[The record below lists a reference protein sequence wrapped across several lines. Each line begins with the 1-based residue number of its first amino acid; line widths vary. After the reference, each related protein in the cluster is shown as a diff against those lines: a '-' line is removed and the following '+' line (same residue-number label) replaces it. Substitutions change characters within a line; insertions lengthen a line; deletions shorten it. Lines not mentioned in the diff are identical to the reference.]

1 MQFLKI
7 KRREKRA
14 SEAYFV
20 TARAKFD
27 KGRRE
32 EYINKKKSYVVTG
45 DADSGKTR
53 IIRKMFADHHEIY
66 KTPGFYFSATEPV
79 AEWLGQAEGQNQRAK
94 LEDLLLK
101 IMNSK
106 AVVYF
111 DDLHKLAGRKLQI
124 AKLILNHARIYWIT
138 AIDVQRIPPTLR
150 RFADTDKVKLIELN
164 SDVAFDGTIGV
175 VMLLVIVGV
184 LAGHPELALMAGIGG
199 LLANGRLGSSNK
211 T

>member
-1 MQFLKI
+1 MQFLKL
-7 KRREKRA
+7 KRRENRA

-20 TARAKFD
+20 TARAKYD

-53 IIRKMFADHHEIY
+53 LLRKLFAEHGEIY
-66 KTPGFYFSATEPV
+66 KTLGFYFGATEPV
-79 AEWLGQAEGQNQRAK
+79 ADWLEQADGKNQREK
-94 LEDLLLK
+94 LENLLTK
-101 IMNSK
+101 IMEAK

-124 AKLILNHARIYWIT
+124 AKLILNHARIYWLT
-138 AIDVQRIPPTLR
+138 TIDIQRIPPTLR

-164 SDVAFDGTIGV
+164 SDVAFDGTIGIV
-175 VMLLVIVGV
+175 ILLVIAGV
-184 LAGHPELALMAGIGG
+184 MAGHPELAIMAGIGG